1 MDIRLYNELVEKS
14 KDYTHLI
21 IETEFKSVIL
31 QNIFS
36 TVEEYLQAAL

>member
-1 MDIRLYNELVEKS
+1 MGTKLYNELVEKS
-14 KDYTHLI
+14 KDYTQLI

-31 QNIFS
+31 QNSIC